1 MGDRR
6 KANTLLE
13 DGAIFCIRAVF
24 QASCRL
30 KDMDCFIGYDLTMF
44 PGFLGDSQGK
54 KLLFVKKV
62 KAEGLSSY
70 DSRSWGSR
78 SNLDFFFF
86 FFFGWIFFPST
97 LGSMHMWKVAR
108 KAVLAGG
115 RTDQPGISGAC
126 GKGCGR
132 QDSLRQTI
140 ASFSFPEVLEVIP
153 MSDTSSGPFSVW
165 EPCQVLDPLLKWAG
179 ATEKKLLEN

>member
-1 MGDRR
+1 M
-6 KANTLLE
+6 
-13 DGAIFCIRAVF
+13 IWPCF
-24 QASCRL
+24 QAFWGTPKGRNFYLL
-30 KDMDCFIGYDLTMF
+30 KKWKLRVSHPMTPGAGALGLILT
-44 PGFLGDSQGK
+44 
-54 KLLFVKKV
+54 
-62 KAEGLSSY
+62 
-70 DSRSWGSR
+70 
-78 SNLDFFFF
+78 FFFF